1 MEFLDRKREI
11 AELRRVLSLPGA
23 SKLIVIYGRRRLGKS
38 TLIKK
43 IITQEDIYYMAG
55 DFVPAVQMNMLRD
68 QIKERFPDIDVG
80 QTTSWHDLFRFLN
93 ILTKEPFT
101 LCLDE
106 FPYLVKHSP
115 ELPSVI
121 QRLVDSGELKYNIII
136 CGSSQRMMQNMV
148 LSSTEPLYGRASAIL
163 NIKPIPVYYLKE
175 GLKLSPTSTI
185 EEYAVWGGVPRYWE
199 LREGYSDLTEA
210 IKGTLLSPIGILN
223 NEPKHIFMD
232 DTSSAVQIES
242 IMTIIGS
249 GVRRMSE
256 IASRLGKVATA
267 LSLPLEK
274 LINMN
279 YLKREIPFGENIKK
293 SKRGLY
299 KINDPMMDF
308 YYSFVMPNK
317 SNIERGREDSVYS
330 LIQSRF
336 KDYVAHHWE
345 NLCREAVS
353 GNEIF
358 GHTWK
363 EASRWWGSVK
373 KDKEIIQLE
382 LDVVTESTDGKAIMI
397 GECKWTNPEIAS
409 QLIKELH
416 YKISHLPFAQDKT
429 VVPVL
434 FLKSEPKDMD
444 NTTDIKILYPHDII
458 NISKG

>member
-11 AELRRVLSLPGA
+11 SELKRVLSLPGA

-43 IITQEDIYYMAG
+43 VISQEDIYYMAG
-55 DFVPAVQMNMLRD
+55 DFFPTVQMNMLRE
-68 QIKERFPDIDVG
+68 QVKEKFPDIGLG
-80 QTTSWHDLFRFLN
+80 QTSSWEDLFRFLN
-93 ILTKEPFT
+93 ILTKETFT

-106 FPYLVKHSP
+106 FPYMVKHSP
-115 ELPSVI
+115 ELPSII
-121 QRLVDSGELKYNIII
+121 QRLIDSGELKYNIII

-163 NIKPIPVYYLKE
+163 NIKPIPIFYLME
-175 GLKLSPTSTI
+175 GLKLSPTRCV

-249 GVRRMSE
+249 GVRRVSE
-256 IASRLGKVATA
+256 IASRLGKETTA
-267 LSLPLEK
+267 LSLPLER

-279 YLKREIPFGENIKK
+279 YVKRELPFGENIKK

-299 KINDPMMDF
+299 KINDPLMDF
-308 YYSFVMPNK
+308 YYTFVMPNK
-317 SNIERGREDSVYS
+317 SNIERGREDSVYGI
-330 LIQSRF
+330 IQSQF
-336 KDYVAHHWE
+336 NQYVAHHWE
-345 NLCREAVS
+345 DLCREAVS

-358 GHTWK
+358 GYTWK
-363 EASRWWGSVK
+363 DASRWWGSVK
-373 KDKEIIQLE
+373 NDKEIIQIE
-382 LDVVTESTDGKAIMI
+382 FDVVAESTDGKAIMV

-409 QLIKELH
+409 QLVKELY
-416 YKISHLPFAQDKT
+416 YKISLLPFAHDKIII
-429 VVPVL
+429 PVL
-434 FLKSEPKDMD
+434 FLKSEPKDRD
-444 NTTDIKILYPHDII
+444 NVSDKKILYPFNII
-458 NISKG
+458 NMSKG

>member
-38 TLIKK
+38 TLIRK

-68 QIKERFPDIDVG
+68 QIKERFPDIDLG
-80 QTTSWHDLFRFLN
+80 QTSSWHDLFRFLN
-93 ILTKEPFT
+93 ILTKEPIT

-163 NIKPIPVYYLKE
+163 NIKPIPVYYLQE

-256 IASRLGKVATA
+256 IASRLGRPATA

-330 LIQSRF
+330 LIQSHF
-336 KDYVAHHWE
+336 KDYVGHHWE
-345 NLCREAVS
+345 DLCREAVS

-373 KDKEIIQLE
+373 KDREIIQLE
-382 LDVVTESTDGKAIMI
+382 LDVVAESTDGKAIMI

-416 YKISHLPFAQDKT
+416 YKISHFTFAQDKT

-444 NTTDIKILYPHDII
+444 NTKDIKILYPHDII
-458 NISKG
+458 NILKG